1 MPNAQPVFGTYV
13 VGICLFLPF
22 VQILESTQKD
32 FRDLTGYG
40 GWLDLEDISIVMLNS
55 EMVVKDEETAVD
67 SRTVEKKSDD
77 PCTTFV
83 ANSSEGMIDEIYS
96 D

>member
-1 MPNAQPVFGTYV
+1 MLISALRSNTG
-13 VGICLFLPF
+13 
-22 VQILESTQKD
+22 ESTKR
-32 FRDLTGYG
+32 FTDLTGYG

-67 SRTVEKKSDD
+67 SRAVEKKSDD

-83 ANSSEGMIDEIYS
+83 VNSC
-96 D
+96 